1 MRRYLLPFLAVL
13 LLSQITP
20 VSAQVPGGVPSP
32 EAWFRTYPT
41 GMQLLGTY
49 HWIDL
54 SGDSVALVARDKNKL
69 DLSFPYVLSFADTHS
84 FNFHPALK
92 FSGSGPLK
100 EASLS
105 YSALTQG
112 TIIGVFAPLATTSS
126 SDAFLYGVE
135 GRGGEGFLISKD
147 KIHHAA
153 GLESPDYGTVNGED
167 LLYGSSERESKAEF
181 LERFPRTVS
190 YLWANRPIHSV
201 WGEPTRS
208 VITLGGIHSRHDS
221 RFSTAFADAVM
232 NGAALEGYI
241 PELIVFNRML
251 TPSERLRVESGL
263 ALRYGLTLSGS
274 YLDSRGNLIWDYASN
289 KSYHHRVTGI
299 IRDDGG
305 NLLQPLSTT
314 SYEEPPHHTT
324 ENAGDTYYQKNPYNL
339 PSSKRTLVLGRE
351 YGSPLS
357 PENFLIWG
365 DDGKG
370 TGVQPLT
377 SDSLWHLLDR
387 RWLART
393 NITEQ
398 ADTSA
403 VRWFSQDFTITRK
416 GFTDHLVRG
425 NEGAEASAV
434 SAPLL
439 GTESSIEFVC
449 PGTFP
454 SFDIGYSTLSDGQ
467 CNYGFRILSPTMI
480 QVIENGVLKEAH
492 PVASIVGKRLLVR
505 KDNSHIFLSIDGIGS
520 DRLSLNMQESPSGTS
535 CKAAIK
541 VNAVGLLDLSDVRLT
556 GTSLSGNMAELG
568 YALLKDKGQEFFSG
582 RIPLLVI
589 DRTGSGNF
597 TSENIR
603 FVKCSS
609 TDLIRE
615 KLIFHNIFF
624 DDDASG
630 SDVFTFGYYDGLMA
644 SFHPEDAHC
653 KNGVALSDGRI
664 KIGIDLGTPAYTY
677 RLTASDV
684 AGMQP
689 DSLVRQG
696 LFNGESFIVD
706 GLRPGLYGMT
716 LAQGGSNEI
725 TGSGNTFYSS
735 YSADTRSFSSGKISW
750 VHPDLSSNVRIG
762 IQYPSQPSSAVRYG
776 FDIRNGKV
784 MIIKNAVTNIF
795 SSYSIAVGD
804 SLSLVLDGQ
813 NISYR
818 INGKEVNRAAY
829 SIPEWSVC
837 IKYGAGASHITGFK
851 VLGAHVPAFNTNSSY
866 VVVKNVGVCSLSR
879 EIRIGSECGNSSEVL
894 PAMRNQDAKPT
905 ALQEDLSDDKFFVA
919 QDGDLTLSAK
929 LQTSSSEQPAILMVF
944 DLAGHLLSEKAFGQG
959 TERVLKE
966 SVPQQGVY
974 IIKAVTHD
982 GEHTRK
988 IIIK

>member
-1 MRRYLLPFLAVL
+1 MRRSLLPFLAVL
-13 LLSQITP
+13 LLSKVTP
-20 VSAQVPGGVPSP
+20 VSAQAPGGVPSP
-32 EAWFRTYPT
+32 EVWFRTYPT
-41 GMQLLGTY
+41 GTQLLGTY

-54 SGDSVALVARDKNKL
+54 SGDSVALVARNKNKP

-92 FSGSGPLK
+92 FSGSGSLK

-105 YSALTQG
+105 YSALAQG
-112 TIIGVFAPLATTSS
+112 TVIGVFAPLATTSS
-126 SDAFLYGVE
+126 SDAFLYGAE
-135 GRGGEGFLISKD
+135 GRSGEGFLISKD

-153 GLESPDYGTVNGED
+153 GLESPDYGSGNGED
-167 LLYGSSERESKAEF
+167 LLYGTGERESETEF

-208 VITLGGIHSRHDS
+208 VITLGGVHGRYDS

-289 KSYHHRVTGI
+289 KNYHHRVTGI

-314 SYEEPPHHTT
+314 SYEETPDYTT
-324 ENAGDTYYQKNPYNL
+324 ENGGDTYYQKSPYNL

-357 PENFLIWG
+357 PECFLVWG

-370 TGVQPLT
+370 TDVQPLA
-377 SDSLWHLLDR
+377 SDSLWHLMDR

-393 NITEQ
+393 NIMEQ

-403 VRWFSQDFTITRK
+403 VRWFSRDFTITRK
-416 GFTDHLVRG
+416 GFTDRLVRN
-425 NEGAEASAV
+425 NEGTEASAV

-439 GTESSIEFVC
+439 GTEGSIEFVC
-449 PGTFP
+449 PVTFP
-454 SFDIGYSTLSDGQ
+454 SFDIGYSTLSDGR
-467 CNYGFRILSPTMI
+467 CNYGFRILTPTMI
-480 QVIENGVLKEAH
+480 QVIENGALKEAL
-492 PVASIVGKRLLVR
+492 PVASIVGKRILIR
-505 KDNSHIFLSIDGIGS
+505 KDNSHIFLSIDGTGS
-520 DRLSLNMQESPSGTS
+520 DRLSLNIQGQSATS
-535 CKAAIK
+535 CKAAMK
-541 VNAVGLLDLSDVRLT
+541 VNAAGVLDLPEVRLT

-568 YALLKDKGQEFFSG
+568 YAQLKDEGQEFFCG
-582 RIPLLVI
+582 RVPLLVI
-589 DRTGSGNF
+589 DRTGSGDF

-609 TDLIRE
+609 TDLIRK

-624 DDDASG
+624 DDDAGG

-644 SFHPEDAHC
+644 SFHPENAHC
-653 KNGVALSDGRI
+653 KNGAALSDGSIRI
-664 KIGIDLGTPAYTY
+664 RVELGIPVYSY

-684 AGMQP
+684 PGMQP
-689 DSLVRQG
+689 DSLVSAG
-696 LFNGESFIVD
+696 VFSGEDHLVG

-716 LAQGGSNEI
+716 LSQGGSNDI
-725 TGSGNTFYSS
+725 TGSGSTS
-735 YSADTRSFSSGKISW
+735 YTGSTEDTRRFATGTVSW
-750 VHPDLSSNVRIG
+750 VHPDLSSHVRVG
-762 IQYPSQPSSAVRYG
+762 IRNSGQTSKTIRYG
-776 FDIRNGKV
+776 FDIRGDKA
-784 MIIKNAVTNIF
+784 MIISNAASTLLPP
-795 SSYSIAVGD
+795 YTLAPGD
-804 SLSLVLDGQ
+804 SLGLVVDSQ
-813 NISYR
+813 TVSYR
-818 INGKEVNRAAY
+818 INGKEVMRSNH
-829 SIPEWSVC
+829 SIPEWNACV
-837 IKYGAGASHITGFK
+837 KYGPGTSHITTFK
-851 VLGAHVPAFNTNSSY
+851 VSGAYVPSFDSNIP
-866 VVVKNVGVCSLSR
+866 VKVRNIGVCSVTR
-879 EIRIGSECGNSSEVL
+879 EIRVCSDCGSSSEVL
-894 PAMRNQDAKPT
+894 AAPGSRGAEAP
-905 ALQEDLSDDKFFVA
+905 ALQEESSDDRFSA
-919 QDGDLTLSAK
+919 TQDGSLTLSAR
-929 LQTSSSEQPAILMVF
+929 LLTSASEPATLMVF
-944 DLAGHLLSEKAFGQG
+944 DVSGHLVSEKAFGRG
-959 TERVLKE
+959 TDRILKE
-966 SVPQQGVY
+966 SVPVPGVY
-974 IIKAVTHD
+974 VVKAVTHS

-988 IIIK
+988 VLIK